1 MGENG
6 GRRGETVCN
15 GKTLIQKVGRK
26 WMYEKRE
33 VRLHGQKW
41 EH

>member
-15 GKTLIQKVGRK
+15 RRTLIQKVGRK
-26 WMYEKRE
+26 WMYEQRE